1 MAEDFKIVVGT
12 EVKVDKAQL
21 QKDLDHAVKG
31 MKNKVENVKVKV
43 DFVDI
48 ESKARAAINRAQSV
62 FNKAN
67 LKIKVGIDD
76 IALKGSAN
84 ALGKQLQ
91 QQQKS
96 TNSAAK
102 SQAQLNREQEKT
114 LRFITQQTKA
124 LDDLESKALK
134 RKNPLTGDS
143 ANNIKAQVEGIRKS
157 LKDIDVQTT
166 AQAKELIK
174 IEINKLKNTIAELQN
189 AQKVLQNGTGKT
201 ISSISKKISNL
212 GEFGTYDS
220 IANAKSGS
228 GLESL
233 QSKINSLKASYEG
246 LQKAL
251 ANTEIDTEEYTALT
265 RQLANLDAEYKKVA
279 ASAQKYS
286 TVESTQKANYQAAL
300 EIAGVQARLK
310 EIGTNYSALKT
321 NPAFLAEFENLVAL
335 SKQLDGE
342 SVKGF
347 GDQVS
352 MFTKKLKLAGLDKKD
367 YISAVAEKMQKFTS
381 WFDVSQVIMG
391 MYSAIQTA
399 GRELKELDSTLTEI
413 SKTSDRTSSSL
424 EKLGSTS
431 FASASEFGVKANDY
445 LTGIQE
451 FSRAGFGAGTDEGL
465 ARLAL
470 QAQAAGDMT
479 AELSQDYLLVTNAA
493 YKLNGDVA
501 DLTTIL
507 DGMNMVTNRNAT
519 SMVDLAEGFK
529 VVASQ
534 AAGAKVQANELAAA
548 IGTIDAVTRT
558 GGNVAGRGFRTLLM
572 NLQGADAIGQVT
584 DDGEEITIE
593 SANKVGEALKSV
605 GVAAREF
612 KDGVEV
618 LRDPMEILRELSEVF
633 NSLGANDARRSELL
647 SALGGKY
654 RANTVEALLS
664 NWDMYEKML
673 KDYSEG
679 SGSSYE
685 EAMKSANNLE
695 GSLNRLSNTWTSVV
709 NNFADSKMLTFLV
722 NLGSGF
728 LSAVDGITRFTDSI
742 GALANPGM
750 LAALYAT
757 FSNKGKPNMVMPC
770 LAI

>member
-1 MAEDFKIVVGT
+1 M
-12 EVKVDKAQL
+12 
-21 QKDLDHAVKG
+21 
-31 MKNKVENVKVKV
+31 
-43 DFVDI
+43 
-48 ESKARAAINRAQSV
+48 
-62 FNKAN
+62 
-67 LKIKVGIDD
+67 
-76 IALKGSAN
+76 
-84 ALGKQLQ
+84 
-91 QQQKS
+91 
-96 TNSAAK
+96 
-102 SQAQLNREQEKT
+102 
-114 LRFITQQTKA
+114 
-124 LDDLESKALK
+124 
-134 RKNPLTGDS
+134 
-143 ANNIKAQVEGIRKS
+143 
-157 LKDIDVQTT
+157 
-166 AQAKELIK
+166 
-174 IEINKLKNTIAELQN
+174 KNTISELQS
-189 AQKVLQNGTGKT
+189 AQKALQSGAGKT
-201 ISSISKKISNL
+201 ISSINKKIGNL

-228 GLESL
+228 GLGAL
-233 QSKINSLKASYEG
+233 QTQINALKTSYEG

-251 ANTEIDTEEYTALT
+251 ANTEIDTEEYASLV
-265 RQLANLDAEYKKVA
+265 RQLASLDAEYKKVA
-279 ASAQKYS
+279 ASAQKYAIA
-286 TVESTQKANYQAAL
+286 ESTQKANQQAAL
-300 EIAGVQARLK
+300 EIASVQARLK
-310 EIGTNYSALKT
+310 EIGVNYSALKT

-335 SKQLDGE
+335 SRQLDGE
-342 SVKGF
+342 SVKDF
-347 GDQVS
+347 GNQVS
-352 MFTKKLKLAGLDKKD
+352 LFSKKLKLAGLDKKD

-391 MYSAIQTA
+391 MYSAIQNA
-399 GRELKELDSTLTEI
+399 GQELKELDSTLTEI
-413 SKTSDRTSSSL
+413 SKTSDRTSASL
-424 EKLGSTS
+424 EKLGSTA

-493 YKLNGDVA
+493 YKLNGDVT

-534 AAGAKVQANELAAA
+534 AAGARVQADELAAA

-584 DDGEEITIE
+584 DDGEEITSE
-593 SANKVGEALKSV
+593 SASKVSKALMSV

-612 KDGVEV
+612 KNGVEV
-618 LRDPMEILRELSEVF
+618 LRNPMETLRELADVF
-633 NSLGANDARRSELL
+633 SSLDAGDARRSDLL

-654 RANTVEALLS
+654 RANVVEALLS

-695 GSLNRLSNTWTSVV
+695 GSLNRLSNTWTSIV

-722 NLGSGF
+722 NLGNGF
-728 LSAVDGITRFTDSI
+728 LSAVDGVTRFTDSI
-742 GALANPGM
+742 SGLANPGM
-750 LAALYAT
+750 LAALYAA

-770 LAI
+770 FAL

>member
-12 EVKVDKAQL
+12 EIHVDKNQL
-21 QKDLDHAVKG
+21 QKDIDSAVKKMG
-31 MKNKVENVKVKV
+31 NKVENVKVKV

-48 ESKARAAINRAQSV
+48 ENKARAAINRAQNV
-62 FNKAN
+62 LNKAN

-76 IALKGSAN
+76 ASYKKALN
-84 ALGKQLQ
+84 DVGKQSKKQ
-91 QQQKS
+91 QENTKRQEEAL
-96 TNSAAK
+96 TRYVAA
-102 SQAQLNREQEKT
+102 QTRT
-114 LRFITQQTKA
+114 LDT
-124 LDDLESKALK
+124 LESKAFK
-134 RKNPLTGDS
+134 RDNPLVGKG
-143 ANNIKAQVEGIRKS
+143 AKEIKAAFKELRES
-157 LKDIDVQTT
+157 LRDLDESIDVET
-166 AQAKELIK
+166 KEAIK
-174 IEINKLKNTIAELQN
+174 TEIASLRNTISELKN
-189 AQKVLQNGTGKT
+189 AQKQLNSKAPNTALK
-201 ISSISKKISNL
+201 SINAKIGNL
-212 GEFGTYDS
+212 DEYGSYSS
-220 IANAKSGS
+220 IANAKEGS
-228 GLESL
+228 GLDAL
-233 QSKINSLKASYEG
+233 RNKIEQLKKSYSD
-246 LQKAL
+246 L
-251 ANTEIDTEEYTALT
+251 AKQLSNTKIGSPEYDDII
-265 RQLANLDAEYKKVA
+265 RQLANLNNEYKKVT
-279 ASAQKYS
+279 ASAQKYA

-347 GDQVS
+347 SDQVS

-413 SKTSDRTSSSL
+413 SKTSDRTSASL

-445 LTGIQE
+445 LTGIQQ

-493 YKLNGDVA
+493 YKLYGDVT

-534 AAGAKVQANELAAA
+534 AAGAKVQADELAAA

-572 NLQGADAIGQVT
+572 NLQGADAVGQVT

-593 SANKVGEALKSV
+593 SANKVGKVLKSV

-618 LRDPMEILRELSEVF
+618 LRDPMEILRELSDVF
-633 NSLGANDARRSELL
+633 NSLGADDARRADLL
-647 SALGGKY
+647 AALGGKY
-654 RANTVEALLS
+654 RANAVEALLS

-722 NLGSGF
+722 NLGNGF

-750 LAALYAT
+750 LAALYAA